1 MKELNPEPREWSEPA
16 QIRHIEPDW
25 AESEWFQVWLE
36 LARLPHKSDTVR
48 LELEF
53 EESETSCLVE
63 RSL

>member
-36 LARLPHKSDTVR
+36 LARLPHKSDTVPWVR
-48 LELEF
+48 C
-53 EESETSCLVE
+53 S
-63 RSL
+63 R